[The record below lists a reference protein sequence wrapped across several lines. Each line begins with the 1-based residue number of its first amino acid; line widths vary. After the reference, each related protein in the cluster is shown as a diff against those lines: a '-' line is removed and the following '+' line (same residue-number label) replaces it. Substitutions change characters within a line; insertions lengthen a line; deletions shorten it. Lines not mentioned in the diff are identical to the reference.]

1 VIKKILQKAVVLFF
15 CHALAFSPLLQ
26 AAQLSLPSGD
36 LTPPDITQPKY
47 IDKVD
52 KGKSHK
58 ISVLVTDNVAV
69 KQVMLFYR
77 VIGTERYQRLRMQN
91 KAKTNLYYAI
101 IHANKIKKP
110 GIEYYIQ
117 AVDRAGN
124 SLLHGYA
131 FSPLSVKTTGDNT
144 LAANTQDT
152 KPRTEDDDDS
162 IFSNK
167 WFWIG
172 LGVLVAGAAAGG
184 GGGGGGGG
192 EPTDT
197 GSTVVVSA
205 PLP

>member
-1 VIKKILQKAVVLFF
+1 VIKPILKKAVVLFI

-36 LTPPDITQPKY
+36 LTPPEITQPKY
-47 IDKVD
+47 IDKVS
-52 KGKSHK
+52 KGEPHK
-58 ISVLVTDNVAV
+58 ISVVVTDNVAV

-91 KAKTNLYYAI
+91 TAKTNTYYAI

-117 AVDRAGN
+117 AVDSAGN

-131 FSPLSVKTTGDNT
+131 FSPLSVKTMGDNAI
-144 LAANTQDT
+144 AANSKSTT
-152 KPRTEDDDDS
+152 PKSDDDDS
-162 IFSNK
+162 IFTNK

-172 LGVLVAGAAAGG
+172 MGVLVAGAAA

>member
-1 VIKKILQKAVVLFF
+1 VIKKILQKALVFFF

-36 LTPPDITQPKY
+36 LTPPEITQPKY
-47 IDKVD
+47 VDKVS
-52 KGKSHK
+52 KGQSHK
-58 ISVLVTDNVAV
+58 ITVVVTDNVAV

-77 VIGTERYQRLRMQN
+77 TIGTKRYQRLLMQN
-91 KAKTNLYYAI
+91 KAKTNQYYAI
-101 IHANKIKKP
+101 IHANKIKKL

-117 AVDRAGN
+117 AVDTAGN
-124 SLLHGYA
+124 TLLHGYA
-131 FSPLSVKTTGDNT
+131 FSPLSVKAVNDNA
-144 LAANTQDT
+144 LAVNSKNKA
-152 KPRTEDDDDS
+152 KSAEDDDS
-162 IFSNK
+162 LFSNK

>member
-1 VIKKILQKAVVLFF
+1 MIKTILKKATVLFV
-15 CHALAFSPLLQ
+15 CHALAFSSLLQ

-36 LTPPDITQPKY
+36 LTPPEITQPKY
-47 IDKVD
+47 IDKVS
-52 KGKSHK
+52 KGQPHK
-58 ISVLVTDNVAV
+58 ISVVVTDNVAV

-77 VIGTERYQRLRMQN
+77 VIGTERYQRLRMRN
-91 KAKTNLYYAI
+91 KAKTNQYYAI

-117 AVDRAGN
+117 AVDGAGN

-131 FSPLSVKTTGDNT
+131 FSPLSVKTINDNA
-144 LAANTQDT
+144 LIANSQNA
-152 KPRTEDDDDS
+152 KPRTEEDDDR

-184 GGGGGGGG
+184 GGGGGGS
-192 EPTDT
+192 EPTAT

-205 PLP
+205 PVP

>member
-1 VIKKILQKAVVLFF
+1 MKQILQKAIALFI
-15 CHALAFSPLLQ
+15 CHALAFSPLLH

-36 LTPPDITQPKY
+36 LTPPEITQPKY

-52 KGKSHK
+52 QGKSHK
-58 ISVLVTDNVAV
+58 ISVVVTDNVAV

-77 VIGTERYQRLRMQN
+77 VIGTKRYQRLRMRN
-91 KAKTNLYYAI
+91 KAKTNQYYAI

-117 AVDRAGN
+117 AVDGAGN

-131 FSPLSVKTTGDNT
+131 FSPLSVKTINNN
-144 LAANTQDT
+144 AVVSNS
-152 KPRTEDDDDS
+152 KNNKSRTEEEDDDS
-162 IFSNK
+162 IFTNK

-184 GGGGGGGG
+184 GGS
-192 EPTDT
+192 EPTAT
-197 GSTVVVSA
+197 GSTVDVSV

>member
-1 VIKKILQKAVVLFF
+1 MIKQILKKAIALFI

-36 LTPPDITQPKY
+36 LTPPEITQPKY
-47 IDKVD
+47 IDKVE
-52 KGKSHK
+52 KGQPHK
-58 ISVLVTDNVAV
+58 ITVLVTDNVAV

-77 VIGTERYQRLRMQN
+77 TIGTERYQRLRMQN
-91 KAKTNLYYAI
+91 KAKTSQYYAI

-117 AVDRAGN
+117 AVDAAGN

-131 FSPLSVKTTGDNT
+131 FSPLSVKTTGGDVV
-144 LAANTQDT
+144 AANTQNA
-152 KPRTEDDDDS
+152 KPRSEDDDDS
-162 IFSNK
+162 IFTNK

>member
-1 VIKKILQKAVVLFF
+1 VIKKILQKAIALFI
-15 CHALAFSPLLQ
+15 CYALAFSPLLQ

-36 LTPPDITQPKY
+36 LTPPEITQPKY

-52 KGKSHK
+52 KGQPHK
-58 ISVLVTDNVAV
+58 ITVEVTDNVAV

-91 KAKTNLYYAI
+91 KAKTNQYYAI

-117 AVDRAGN
+117 ALDSAGN

-144 LAANTQDT
+144 IAANTQNT
-152 KPRTEDDDDS
+152 KTSTEDDDDS
-162 IFSNK
+162 IFTNK

-184 GGGGGGGG
+184 GGGGGGG

>member
-1 VIKKILQKAVVLFF
+1 VIKKILQKAIALFI
-15 CHALAFSPLLQ
+15 CYALAFSPLLQ

-36 LTPPDITQPKY
+36 LIPPEITQPKY

-52 KGKSHK
+52 KGQPHK
-58 ISVLVTDNVAV
+58 ITVEVTDNVAV

-91 KAKTNLYYAI
+91 KAKTNQYYAI

-117 AVDRAGN
+117 ALDSAGN

-144 LAANTQDT
+144 IAANTQNT
-152 KPRTEDDDDS
+152 KTSTEDDDDS
-162 IFSNK
+162 IFTNK

-184 GGGGGGGG
+184 GGGGGGG

>member
-1 VIKKILQKAVVLFF
+1 MIKSILKKAIALFI

-36 LTPPDITQPKY
+36 LTPPEITQPKY
-47 IDKVD
+47 IDKVS

-58 ISVLVTDNVAV
+58 ISVVVTDNVAV

-91 KAKTNLYYAI
+91 QAKTNQYYAV
-101 IHANKIKKP
+101 IHANKIKQP

-117 AVDRAGN
+117 AVDAAGN

-131 FSPLSVKTTGDNT
+131 FSPLSVKTINQNATVATAQN
-144 LAANTQDT
+144 NQS
-152 KPRTEDDDDS
+152 RSEDDDDS
-162 IFSNK
+162 IFTNK

-172 LGVLVAGAAAGG
+172 IGVLVAGAAASGG
-184 GGGGGGGG
+184 GGGGGA
-192 EPTDT
+192 EPTAT
-197 GSTVVVSA
+197 GSTVDVSV

>member
-1 VIKKILQKAVVLFF
+1 VIKLILKKATVLFI

-36 LTPPDITQPKY
+36 LTPPEITQPKY
-47 IDKVD
+47 IDKVN
-52 KGKSHK
+52 KGEPHK
-58 ISVLVTDNVAV
+58 ISVVVTDNVAV

-77 VIGTERYQRLRMQN
+77 GIGTERYQRLRMQN
-91 KAKTNLYYAI
+91 KAKTNTYYAI

-117 AVDRAGN
+117 AVDTAGN

-131 FSPLSVKTTGDNT
+131 FSPLSVKTIGDNAI
-144 LAANTQDT
+144 AANTKNTTAKSD
-152 KPRTEDDDDS
+152 DDDDS
-162 IFSNK
+162 IFTNK

-172 LGVLVAGAAAGG
+172 IGVLVAGAAAS

>member
-1 VIKKILQKAVVLFF
+1 MIKKIIQKAVVLFF
-15 CHALAFSPLLQ
+15 CHALAFSPVLR

-36 LTPPDITQPKY
+36 LTPPEITQPKY
-47 IDKVD
+47 IDKVSS
-52 KGKSHK
+52 GKSHK
-58 ISVLVTDNVAV
+58 ISVVVTDNVAV

-77 VIGTERYQRLRMQN
+77 VIGTERYQRLQMQN
-91 KAKTNLYYAI
+91 QPKSNQYYAI
-101 IHANKIKKP
+101 IHANKIKQP

-131 FSPLSVKTTGDNT
+131 FSPLSVKTINNDA
-144 LAANTQDT
+144 LAANTQNGS
-152 KPRTEDDDDS
+152 KPKDDDDS

-184 GGGGGGGG
+184 GGGGGGG